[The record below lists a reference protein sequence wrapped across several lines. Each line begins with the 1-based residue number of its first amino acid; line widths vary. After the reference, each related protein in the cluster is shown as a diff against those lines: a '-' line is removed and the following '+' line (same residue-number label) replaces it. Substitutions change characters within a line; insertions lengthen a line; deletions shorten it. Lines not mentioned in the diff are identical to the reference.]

1 MRFLRK
7 CWPWLGYSS
16 ISITAFFF
24 KESNISIKLFNFFRT
39 AVGFDWICA
48 FWGSAGLPEK
58 EPWIK
63 RHLLQRPGYQ
73 TTNKSDVTAAD
84 EICLAN
90 CRWNELLVFKIC
102 ELKEKKETNKQTKNI
117 KNLIMIYH
125 CEAYRLSRIIH
136 NVISLNNY
144 AWEVRTYSYHLVE
157 GLSYRDP
164 IHFQHYHLLFFFFKV
179 TFGRLPYPRLKL
191 FSFPLILFSVVY
203 FRLHF
208 KDDWNKTF
216 QVSSV

>member
-1 MRFLRK
+1 MVCTFLWDRRIVFLVFMWFLQK

-84 EICLAN
+84 EVCLAN
-90 CRWNELLVFKIC
+90 CWWNELLV
-102 ELKEKKETNKQTKNI
+102 LKVCKLIGKKKQ
-117 KNLIMIYH
+117 MI
-125 CEAYRLSRIIH
+125 
-136 NVISLNNY
+136 NNSK
-144 AWEVRTYSYHLVE
+144 AFL
-157 GLSYRDP
+157 
-164 IHFQHYHLLFFFFKV
+164 
-179 TFGRLPYPRLKL
+179 
-191 FSFPLILFSVVY
+191 
-203 FRLHF
+203 
-208 KDDWNKTF
+208 
-216 QVSSV
+216 